1 MDRERDMTCAR
12 NRFSIQSHSMPLPSV
27 VVVVVI
33 RLFCMNNNTDE
44 GKAALK
50 WGNATPQ
57 MGSIHDA
64 LGIKGVMRIQ
74 KGRTLTL
81 LFSHGGYSIG
91 DVSKVSHK
99 RYFACWCFLRG

>member
-1 MDRERDMTCAR
+1 MTCAR